1 MGTTPL
7 WLSWNSLIDPKN
19 ETGVEQK
26 TGQATFRVSQHHFT
40 ARDHRAAYRN
50 VHMTCGLI

>member
-19 ETGVEQK
+19 EIGVEQK
-26 TGQATFRVSQHHFT
+26 TGQAKFRVSQHHFT

-50 VHMTCGLI
+50 VPMTCGLI